1 MRQCVV
7 VLDDDPTGTQAA
19 SDVTVLLSI
28 DAEALTEAL
37 RQADSVYI
45 QTNSRA
51 LSEEDA
57 VVLAREIRAHADDA
71 ATRLGVRIH
80 IVLRGDS
87 TLRGHVVAESRE
99 IGGDEAVMV
108 FAPAFPE
115 GGRVTR
121 DGVHYLRT
129 RETLVPV
136 GETEYARDPVFG
148 FGTSDLVA
156 FVRERSRSD
165 VHCVRVPLDV
175 VRAGGTERAILD
187 APSGAVVLP
196 DAETDTDIDAIAV
209 GVAGVWNRRP
219 VIVRSAA
226 PLAAR
231 LAGVVSVGRLDPS
244 TLHRSGSTLVVCGSH
259 TDGARAQ
266 VARLAELIGAPS
278 VIDAVRAVRDPD
290 VEGERAAAEEAARR
304 RPGGVRF
311 LATGRDRRRD
321 HGGLDH
327 GAAVMRAL
335 VTAARRLADDEVTT
349 VVTKGGITSAEV
361 IGRGLGAREAR
372 VLGQVRAG
380 ISVWRVS
387 RSGLDPAHASIDGT
401 LDCVIVPGN
410 MGDPEILVDAV
421 CWTDRARART
431 ERLSG

>member
-1 MRQCVV
+1 M

-19 SDVTVLLSI
+19 TDVTVLLHI
-28 DAEALTEAL
+28 DAQALTEAL
-37 RQADSVYI
+37 RPTDSVYI

-51 LSEEDA
+51 LSEDDA
-57 VVLAREIRAHADDA
+57 VALVREIRAHVEDA
-71 ATRLGVRIH
+71 AARLDVRIH

-99 IGGDEAVMV
+99 IGGDEAVLV
-108 FAPAFPE
+108 FAPSFPE

-148 FGTSDLVA
+148 FGTSELVT
-156 FVRERSRSD
+156 FIRERSRSD
-165 VHCVRVPLDV
+165 VPCVCVPLDV

-187 APSGAVVLP
+187 APPGAVVLP
-196 DAETDTDIDAIAV
+196 DAETDADIAAIA
-209 GVAGVWNRRP
+209 AGVEGAWNRRP

-231 LAGVVSVGRLDPS
+231 LAGVVSIGRLDPR
-244 TLHRSGSTLVVCGSH
+244 TLHRAGSTLVVCGSH
-259 TDGARAQ
+259 TDGAREQ
-266 VARLAELIGAPS
+266 VARLAELVGAPT
-278 VIDAVRAVRDPD
+278 VIDSTQAVRDPD
-290 VEGERAAAEEAARR
+290 VEGERAAVEEAARR

-311 LATGRDRRRD
+311 LATERERRGD

-335 VTAARRLADDEVTT
+335 VAAARRLADDEVTI
-349 VVTKGGITSAEV
+349 VVTKGGITSADV
-361 IGRGLGAREAR
+361 IGRSLGAREAR
-372 VLGQVRAG
+372 VLGQVRPG
-380 ISVWRVS
+380 VSVWRVS
-387 RSGLDPAHASIDGT
+387 RAGLDPSRASVDGF

-410 MGDPEILVDAV
+410 MGDPEILVEAV
-421 CWTDRARART
+421 GWTV
-431 ERLSG
+431 